1 MAERS
6 PIGTYVA
13 QCDNSVKKL
22 LVKQFA
28 NFMSQKAL

>member
-1 MAERS
+1 MAEIS
-6 PIGTYVA
+6 SVWTYVA